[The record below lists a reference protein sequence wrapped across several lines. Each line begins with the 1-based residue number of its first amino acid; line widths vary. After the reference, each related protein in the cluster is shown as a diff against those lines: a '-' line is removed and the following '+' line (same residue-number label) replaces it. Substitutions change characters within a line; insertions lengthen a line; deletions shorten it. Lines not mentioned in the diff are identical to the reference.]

1 MKPKFAF
8 SIILFTCVIVFPHQ
22 LKARQKVFNIVALG
36 AVGDGRTD
44 NTLVIQKAIDNCAA
58 SGGGMVLVP
67 QGKFVTGVIEIKS
80 DVELHIVPNAQLL
93 ATTKRI
99 AYGPE
104 KASPLIVAKGCKNI
118 AITGGGVIDGR
129 GEALLKDTYR
139 MLRNGTLKDSEWKTY
154 NEWHQLRPEEDNRP
168 KLILFDRCDNVRIQ
182 DVTIKNGLCWIQEYR
197 SCTNIFINNIK
208 VISNTFLNND
218 GIDLVDCRKVRLTN
232 SFFNVA
238 DDGICL
244 KSSDPKSFCEDI
256 VIADCK
262 IRSSA
267 SAFKMG
273 TASFGGFKK
282 ITVSNIYVYDTF
294 RSAVAIESVD
304 GGAIENIDVRHVV
317 AKNTGNAIF
326 IRLGKRQKVRAAG
339 SISGIHI
346 ADVKA
351 EIPAGKPDAGYH
363 MNGPSEQFAHN
374 VFPMS
379 VTGIPGSPVSDVTL
393 EDITIYYAAVAKK
406 KVAWFNIDSLS
417 KVPEQISDYP
427 EFSMFGELPASAL
440 YARHAEGINL
450 KDVHI
455 IYTGYDFRTPF
466 VFDDVN
472 GLTAEK
478 ITVSGFKT
486 LPLILLNKVKVKT
499 LLDIQPAAK
508 RDQII
513 KISAIKHP
521 SK

>member
-1 MKPKFAF
+1 MKLRSAF
-8 SIILFTCVIVFPHQ
+8 VIILFSCVTVFIHQ
-22 LKARQKVFNIVALG
+22 VKAGQKVFNIATLG
-36 AVGDGRTD
+36 AVGNGKTD
-44 NTLVIQKAIDNCAA
+44 NTHVIQKAIDNCTA
-58 SGGGMVLVP
+58 SGGGIVLVP
-67 QGKFVTGVIEIKS
+67 QGKFVTGVIDLKS
-80 DVELHIVPNAQLL
+80 NVELRLAPNAQLL
-93 ATTKRI
+93 ATVKRI
-99 AYGPE
+99 AYGPG
-104 KASPLIVAKGCKNI
+104 KASPLIVASGCKNI
-118 AITGGGVIDGR
+118 AITGTGIINGR
-129 GEALLKDTYR
+129 GEALLKDIYR
-139 MLRNGTLKDSEWKTY
+139 MLRNGKLKDKEWKTY

-168 KLILFDRCDNVRIQ
+168 KLIFFKQCDNVKIS

-197 SCTNIFINNIK
+197 ACTNMLINNIK

-218 GIDLVDCRKVRLTN
+218 GIDLVDCKKVKLTN

-256 VIADCK
+256 VITDCR

-282 ITVSNIYVYDTF
+282 ITVRNIEVYDTF

-304 GGAIENIDVRHVV
+304 GGVIEDIDIRHVV

-326 IRLGKRQKVRAAG
+326 IRLGKRQKLRAAG
-339 SISGIHI
+339 SVSGIYI

-351 EIPAGKPDAGYH
+351 GIPAGKPDAGYH
-363 MNGPSEQFAHN
+363 MEGPPEQFAHN

-379 VTGIPGSPVSDVTL
+379 VAGIPGSPVSNVTL
-393 EDITIYYAAVAKK
+393 EGIDISYAAVAKK

-417 KVPEQISDYP
+417 KVPEQISAYP
-427 EFSMFGELPASAL
+427 EFSMFGELPVSAF

-450 KDVHI
+450 KNIHVN
-455 IYTGYDFRTPF
+455 YTGYDFRTPF

-472 GLTAEK
+472 GLIAEK
-478 ITVSGFKT
+478 INVSGFKT
-486 LPLILLNKVKVKT
+486 LPLLLLNNVKVNK
-499 LLDIQPAAK
+499 LLDIQPADK
-508 RDQII
+508 RDHVI
-513 KISAIKHP
+513 KTQ
-521 SK
+521 